1 MILREI
7 EKLAISLESIDIDGI
22 DKQAL
27 IRTSCS
33 KHYYFLF
40 HAVSE
45 CFSIGFNDV
54 YKASGG
60 ATHQAI
66 RVCCELLSE
75 KFNDKDFKKLG
86 LKLKVLHDY
95 RVSADYRITDTFTIQ
110 NLQLMKIEKDRALLL
125 IDSLLKKYVDQD
137 TMKQA

>member
-7 EKLAISLESIDIDGI
+7 EKLALSLESIEIDGI
-22 DKQAL
+22 DKQVL

-40 HAVSE
+40 HVISE
-45 CFSIGFNDV
+45 CFSVEFNDV

-95 RVSADYRITDTFTIQ
+95 RVSADYRITDNFTFQ
-110 NLQLMKIEKDRALLL
+110 NLQLMKLEKDRAILLVK
-125 IDSLLKKYVDQD
+125 SLLKKYVDKD
-137 TMKQA
+137 DVKQA

>member
-7 EKLAISLESIDIDGI
+7 EKLAVILESIDIDGI
-22 DKQAL
+22 DKQSL

-40 HAVSE
+40 HSVSE
-45 CFSIGFNDV
+45 CFSNNFNDV
-54 YKASGG
+54 FQSSGG
-60 ATHQAI
+60 ATHKAI

-86 LKLKVLHDY
+86 LKLKVLHDF
-95 RVSADYRITDTFTIQ
+95 RVSADYRITDQFSNQ
-110 NLQLMKIEKDRALLL
+110 NLQVMKIEKERAILL
-125 IDSLLKKYVDQD
+125 IDSLLIKYVQNANV
-137 TMKQA
+137 KQA